1 MNRHGVLKG
10 YDEQN
15 FKHKSVRAIRIFCS
29 NRGNANGCGKTFSVW
44 IADKAARCPYLPVA
58 CPAKGK
64 IERFFRRVRD
74 PFLID
79 LRGRKIVLRHERHRD
94 GDVIVYEGGRRIGK
108 ARLLD
113 AVANG
118 MMRRKETS

>member
-10 YDEQN
+10 YDEQD
-15 FKHKSVRAIRIFCS
+15 FKHKSIRAKRIFCS

-44 IADKAARCPYLPVA
+44 IAAKAARCRYLPVA
-58 CPAKGK
+58 YPAKG
-64 IERFFRRVRD
+64 
-74 PFLID
+74 
-79 LRGRKIVLRHERHRD
+79 KIVLRHERHRD

-118 MMRRKETS
+118 MMRRKEAS

>member
-1 MNRHGVLKG
+1 MVRQGLVFG
-10 YDEQN
+10 STSE
-15 FKHKSVRAIRIFCS
+15 KHL
-29 NRGNANGCGKTFSVW
+29 
-44 IADKAARCPYLPVA
+44 AARLSWILNRTDELFY
-58 CPAKGK
+58 AKTQRSVK
-64 IERFFRRVRD
+64 KDNTFRFSGARYET
-74 PFLID
+74 PID